1 MEHGLALLGKCS
13 SPLHPIPLLTLNSV
27 APIATFKGAANVNA
41 ASYAVAGLAAAAALV
56 MA

>member
-1 MEHGLALLGKCS
+1 MEWHYWVSTLTRS
-13 SPLHPIPLLTLNSV
+13 IPFPADSRRSV
-27 APIATFKGAANVNA
+27 APIATFKGAANANA